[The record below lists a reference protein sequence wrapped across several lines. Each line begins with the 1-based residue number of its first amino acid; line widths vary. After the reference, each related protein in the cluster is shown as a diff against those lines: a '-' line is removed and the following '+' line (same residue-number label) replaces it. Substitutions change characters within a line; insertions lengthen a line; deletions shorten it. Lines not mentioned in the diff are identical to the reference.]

1 MRGRSVF
8 RGAWPRSTRR
18 LLDRLELL
26 ERLAAGVA
34 VAQRRERLRSVTLAA
49 YPPIVRRALVA
60 VLAAVVVGCGGAD
73 SGTPNRG
80 DSGTATSFDRD
91 LGARLQRTL
100 DEQRERYAIPGAS
113 AAVIVTGK
121 GLWAGASGKVS
132 RGGAP
137 VTADTLFNAGS
148 VTKTFVAALVLDL
161 ADEGVLRLDD
171 AVARWLPAYPRAGR
185 MTVRQLLNHT
195 SGLADFVD
203 NPAFWEAARQRSP
216 KVETVEGVLGFTP
229 APLFEPG
236 DGWAYSNAGY
246 LLLGR
251 VVERATRSTVGR
263 ELNRRLLEPLGLH
276 DVLYAPEQAI
286 PARFAHGYVDV
297 DEDGASEDVL
307 PLAGVRAG
315 RPTSA
320 FGWADGGV
328 VATARDLA
336 RWGHA
341 LYGGKVLVP
350 AQFEQDASLRRARR
364 RRLRPR
370 RRADEDVRSRR
381 LGPHRQ
387 QHRVPRRAPSL
398 PGCGCHGRRTLER
411 QPAPRRPLQ
420 PGARRRGVRGELAAG
435 S

>member
-1 MRGRSVF
+1 M
-8 RGAWPRSTRR
+8 
-18 LLDRLELL
+18 
-26 ERLAAGVA
+26 
-34 VAQRRERLRSVTLAA
+34 
-49 YPPIVRRALVA
+49 RRALVA
-60 VLAAVVVGCGGAD
+60 VLAAIVVGCGGAD

-263 ELNRRLLEPLGLH
+263 ELNRRLLEPLGLD

-350 AQFEQDASLRRARR
+350 AQFEQMLRFVERGAGDYGLGVERTKMSGRVGWGHTGNNIGFRAELRHFPGAGVTVAVLWNDS
-364 RRLRPR
+364 RLRDDLFSPALVAAVFEESSPR
-370 RRADEDVRSRR
+370 ATRS
-381 LGPHRQ
+381 
-387 QHRVPRRAPSL
+387 S
-398 PGCGCHGRRTLER
+398 
-411 QPAPRRPLQ
+411 
-420 PGARRRGVRGELAAG
+420 
-435 S
+435 